1 MRYIFVLILA
11 LAAFSHSASAQAQS
25 KLQSKTTKVDPN
37 AAAVQKAADDWV
49 TAFNNLEWETFRTSF
64 TDDATVFFPFIQ
76 VPRRATGRTEVET
89 LFKQFFDAVKKR
101 KSAPPYQNIEPKD
114 VNIQMLGKEAAI
126 FTFHLPG
133 EESFNRRTLVFRK
146 LKGKWLV
153 AHLHASVFTKPKTE
167 QQSAQPKP

>member
-11 LAAFSHSASAQAQS
+11 FASFSQSAFAQAQS
-25 KLQSKTTKVDPN
+25 ETQNKTPKADSN
-37 AAAVQKAADDWV
+37 SLAVQKAADDWIA
-49 TAFNNLEWETFRTSF
+49 AFNNLEWETFRNSF

-76 VPRRATGRTEVET
+76 VPRRASGRAEVET
-89 LFKQFFDAVKKR
+89 LFKQFFDALRKR
-101 KSAPPYQNIEPKD
+101 KPAPPYQNLDPKD
-114 VNIQMLGKEAAI
+114 GQIQMLGKDAAI

-146 LKGKWLV
+146 EKGKWLI

-167 QQSAQPKP
+167 QPEQSKP

>member
-11 LAAFSHSASAQAQS
+11 LATLSHSVSAQAQP
-25 KLQSKTTKVDPN
+25 KTPKANPKSL
-37 AAAVQKAADDWV
+37 AVQKAADDWV

-76 VPRRATGRTEVET
+76 VPRRASGRAEVET
-89 LFKQFFDAVKKR
+89 LFKQFFDALRKR
-101 KSAPPYQNIEPKD
+101 KPAPPYQNLDPKD
-114 VNIQMLGKEAAI
+114 GQIQMLGKEAAI

-146 LKGKWLV
+146 EKGKWLI

-167 QQSAQPKP
+167 PSGTPKP